1 MDTNFQTYVDDSL
14 LGTGHIDH
22 AGIYSLT
29 DEVFWALSAGFT
41 PSPEEMGVIV
51 GIVKGDEAVKD
62 RAFSDGLYVAGNRY
76 ILTRAESRSI
86 YARSGRTGIAVAKA
100 NRTVIVG
107 HHPETAM
114 AGNANSAVESLADY
128 LIGQGY

>member
-1 MDTNFQTYVDDSL
+1 MATDFQTYVDDSL

-86 YARSGRTGIAVAKA
+86 YARSGRTGIAVGGCGSAA
-100 NRTVIVG
+100 VVAPVRGERNRAPARSRPLG
-107 HHPETAM
+107 HSRTTW
-114 AGNANSAVESLADY
+114 GTW
-128 LIGQGY
+128 

>member
-1 MDTNFQTYVDDSL
+1 MDTDLQGYVDVSL
-14 LGTGHIDH
+14 IASGHIDH

-29 DEVFWALSAGFT
+29 DEVFWALSAGFN

-86 YARSGRTGIAVAKA
+86 YARSGRTGIAAAKT

-107 HHPETAM
+107 HHSETAI
-114 AGNANSAVESLADY
+114 AGNANSTVESLADY
-128 LIGQGY
+128 LTGQGY